1 MTTVWLRRFSVVSLL
16 SCLMPT
22 VLPTLQVQS
31 QTATAAAA
39 PMLRVLVNS
48 AQDGPIAPDQG
59 LTLREAIALT
69 NGDLTVDRL
78 SPQEAAQVQIAQQ
91 SEVGSEIG
99 FNLPPDQTTIY
110 LKDALP
116 PLRTVGL
123 SLDGTTQ
130 PLYGKS
136 IATEGLKPI
145 VAIAPAPNTEILRGL
160 TILADRVAVRGLSLY
175 GFTQPNDK
183 WPALGSLLS
192 ADILVARQLPGLV
205 RSGDRPESPLQGVIL
220 ERNWL
225 GVAPNDSTPDIA
237 SDFGISIFNGSGTL
251 IRNNYIA
258 NHGGS
263 GIITG
268 INAQDTLING
278 NRIER
283 NGKTGMADAL
293 RLEGKIGGTQII
305 ANQIRESGGSA
316 IYLFK
321 PEGSITIQENQIA
334 GNGKRLK
341 QAAVVLMG
349 SGHQVLDNTITDQS
363 GSGVVVAAYPKS
375 DRILIT
381 GNRFANLKGLSID
394 LLSRQH
400 TDVANYLAGDGSN
413 PARDSS
419 NRRLDT
425 GNGAINTPEFLS
437 NMFNLNGNVVNL
449 DGKADPGVTVVIYKV
464 TEPDGDY
471 GPLNEPI
478 ASVQT
483 DEKGRFGLTLEGLKV
498 GERVSAIATHPNY
511 GTSEPALNAEV
522 RTLNGMPSP

>member
-16 SCLMPT
+16 SCL
-22 VLPTLQVQS
+22 LPTGLVTLQAADA
-31 QTATAAAA
+31 QTVAAAA
-39 PMLRVLVNS
+39 APPMLRVLVNS
-48 AQDGPIAPDQG
+48 AQDGSIAPDQG

-69 NGDLTVDRL
+69 NGELSVDRL
-78 SPQEAAQVQIAQQ
+78 SPQEAAQVQTAQQ

-99 FNLPPDQTTIY
+99 FNLPPGQTTIY
-110 LKDALP
+110 LKEALP

-145 VAIAPAPNTEILRGL
+145 VAIAPAPGTAILRGL

-183 WPALGSLLS
+183 RPAVGSLLS
-192 ADILVARQLPGLV
+192 ADILVARQLPELV
-205 RSGDRPESPLQGVIL
+205 RSGDRPEPPLQGVIL

-225 GVAPNDSTPDIA
+225 GLPPNGEAPTVF
-237 SDFGISIFNGSGTL
+237 SDFGISIFNASGTL
-251 IRNNYIA
+251 IRNNVIA

-268 INAQDTLING
+268 INAQETLING

-283 NGKTGMADAL
+283 NGQTGMADAL
-293 RLEGKIGGTQII
+293 RLEGNIGGTQMI
-305 ANQIRESGGSA
+305 ANEIRESGGSA

-321 PEGSITIQENQIA
+321 PEGSVTIQENQIT
-334 GNGKRLK
+334 GNGLRLK
-341 QAAVVLMG
+341 QAAIVLMG
-349 SGHQVLDNTITDQS
+349 SGHQVLENTITGQS
-363 GSGVVVAAYPKS
+363 GPGVVVAAYPKS
-375 DRILIT
+375 DRIIIKD
-381 GNRFANLKGLSID
+381 NRFSNLKGLSID
-394 LLSRQH
+394 LVSRQH
-400 TDVANYLAGDGSN
+400 TEVFNYLAGDGSN
-413 PARDSS
+413 PTRDSG

-425 GNGAINTPEFLS
+425 ANGAINTPEFLS
-437 NMFNLNGNVVNL
+437 NMFYLQGNVVNL
-449 DGKADPGVTVVIYKV
+449 DGKADPEVMVVIYKV
-464 TEPDGDY
+464 TELGEDY

-478 ASVQT
+478 ATVQA
-483 DEKGRFGLTLEGLKV
+483 DEKGRFGLTLEGLKA
-498 GERVSAIATHPNY
+498 GDRVSAIATHPNY

-522 RTLNGMPSP
+522 K